1 MRRDVT
7 TLPPVALLV
16 TSMPE
21 QPGSSHSTGPI
32 DTGVLDRIA
41 SHLLRSARFESVH
54 ARPGYAPN
62 AVVADYDLGYFP
74 SGVTRAS
81 LRIRWFET
89 DDFSIHYT
97 EQYQTSNSWECR
109 WDRHPN
115 DHNTREHFHP
125 PPDAA
130 TPGDDAEYPPE
141 WRDVL
146 ATVLAR
152 LDERIE
158 AFWEE

>member
-1 MRRDVT
+1 
-7 TLPPVALLV
+7 
-16 TSMPE
+16 MPE
-21 QPGSSHSTGPI
+21 QPGDPPSTGPI
-32 DTGVLDRIA
+32 DAAVLDRIA
-41 SHLLRSARFESVH
+41 AHLLRSARFESIH
-54 ARPGYAPN
+54 TRPAYAPN

-89 DDFSIHYT
+89 DDFSIHYA

-130 TPGDDAEYPPE
+130 TPGEDDEYPPE

-158 AFWEE
+158 AFWDE

>member
-1 MRRDVT
+1 LIEFLLSINECDHTIPFIPIRIELPILET
-7 TLPPVALLV
+7 TI
-16 TSMPE
+16 SE
-21 QPGSSHSTGPI
+21 ISISF
-32 DTGVLDRIA
+32 
-41 SHLLRSARFESVH
+41 LLRSARFDEVH
-54 ARPGYAPN
+54 ARPSYAPN

-74 SGVTRAS
+74 GGVTRAY

-89 DDFSIHYT
+89 DDFSIHYS
-97 EQYQTSNSWECR
+97 EQYQTENSWECR

-125 PPDAA
+125 PPDAP
-130 TPGDDAEYPPE
+130 TPGDDADYPDE

-146 ATVLAR
+146 ATVLTR

-158 AFWEE
+158 AFWTE